1 MKIRNVW
8 KVAKEGMK
16 AQWPQRI
23 IGVAIITFLI
33 MALFGLTF
41 ENGPT
46 ADISADIVLLD
57 QAEGGSASLSMIE
70 EFGNKDV
77 ITVENIY
84 TLSTVDP
91 LSKALDDLKDGDVSV
106 VIVFGQNFTMGIE
119 NWIAQANNGT
129 ATPPIAM
136 IVYLD
141 GSNPIVSGAVRGE
154 VQRAVQTTLVLE
166 YGVSQTVRIVPDIVY
181 GEGTD
186 MREYMAPGIA
196 TLLIFIMTMIPAM
209 MSSNGLSKN
218 LLEGRDGRSFGD
230 VITGQAIVTMAIGVV
245 QVTTVILTLLMF
257 SMVDLDSTL
266 LLFAVLMLFTMASTG
281 FGLMVGHFVGKKPAV
296 GMALLPLLL
305 YPAILMSGLIISV
318 SSIPRYLLPISYFF
332 PLTYSIEAGRM
343 IMLSGFG
350 LGEAWMQITVLIIY
364 ALVTYSAAWW
374 LTVRSMKGNGR

>member
-1 MKIRNVW
+1 MKARNVW
-8 KVAKEGMK
+8 KVTKEGIK

-57 QAEGGSASLSMIE
+57 QAEGDSASLSIID
-70 EFGNKDV
+70 EFGNEDV
-77 ITVENIY
+77 IKVERIY
-84 TLSTVDP
+84 TIGTDDP

-106 VIVFGQNFTMGIE
+106 VIVFGQNFTAGIK

-129 ATPPIAM
+129 AMPPTAM
-136 IVYLD
+136 VVYLD
-141 GSNPIVSGAVRGE
+141 GSNPIVSGAVQGE
-154 VQRAVQTTLVLE
+154 VQRAVQTTLILD
-166 YGVSQTVRIVPDIVY
+166 YGVPQPVRMVPDIVY

-209 MSSNGLSKN
+209 MSSNGLSKS
-218 LLEGRDGRSFGD
+218 LLEGRDKRSYGD
-230 VITGQAIVTMAIGVV
+230 VIAGQAMVTMAIGIV

-257 SMVDLDSTL
+257 SMIDLDSTP

-281 FGLMVGHFVGKKPAV
+281 FGLMVGHFVGKKPAA
-296 GMALLPLLL
+296 GMTLLPLLL

-318 SSIPRYLLPISYFF
+318 SSIPEYLLPISYFF

-343 IMLSGFG
+343 IM
-350 LGEAWMQITVLIIY
+350 
-364 ALVTYSAAWW
+364 
-374 LTVRSMKGNGR
+374 